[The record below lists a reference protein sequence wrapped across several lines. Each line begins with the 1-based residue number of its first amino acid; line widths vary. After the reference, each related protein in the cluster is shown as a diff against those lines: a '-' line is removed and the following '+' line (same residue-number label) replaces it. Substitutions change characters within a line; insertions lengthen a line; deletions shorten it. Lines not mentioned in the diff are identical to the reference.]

1 MSHLTI
7 SKVNNN
13 EDQII
18 ESSTTYNTKD
28 GDTHILM
35 DPNEKKSPSD
45 KSQLRELETMETI
58 CSHDK
63 TDSNDL
69 LKIIID
75 NDNENIN
82 NPIEEVDDYLP
93 ASPHQHNLLPTIS
106 ESPLKKEV
114 VNNSQSPL
122 SEILSTN
129 VYESILETPPL
140 KRSISQSSLSDV
152 SENSYKQ
159 LFDDNTGME
168 LNRLYQ
174 PPPLS
179 PFAIKSGVI
188 FEGWLEKTSTI
199 TGLWLKRY
207 YVLSESSL
215 EFCVLR
221 VYGKAIK
228 TKWGIAPINL
238 KTIIPISCVQ
248 SVVSSA
254 AYKGKE
260 LKITIQSE
268 TGRIAKEHSYCNV
281 SDAGSINSDDVRTS
295 GIGKIKC
302 ISLKAPDAQSRLLWV
317 TFIQNALDALHKAM
331 YDRLEF

>member
-1 MSHLTI
+1 MNSNDH
-7 SKVNNN
+7 
-13 EDQII
+13 QII

-28 GDTHILM
+28 GDTHILK
-35 DPNEKKSPSD
+35 DEKKSPSD
-45 KSQLRELETMETI
+45 KSQLRELETLETI
-58 CSHDK
+58 CSHDN
-63 TDSNDL
+63 TDSDDL

-75 NDNENIN
+75 NDNIN
-82 NPIEEVDDYLP
+82 NPIEEVMDDYLP
-93 ASPHQHNLLPTIS
+93 VSPHQHSLFPTIK
-106 ESPLKKEV
+106 ESPSKKEV
-114 VNNSQSPL
+114 VNDSQSPSSELL
-122 SEILSTN
+122 SPI
-129 VYESILETPPL
+129 VYESILDTPPL

-152 SENSYKQ
+152 SENSSKQ
-159 LFDDNTGME
+159 LFDNNTGME
-168 LNRLYQ
+168 LKILYQ

-207 YVLSESSL
+207 YVLSESNL

-295 GIGKIKC
+295 GMGKIKC